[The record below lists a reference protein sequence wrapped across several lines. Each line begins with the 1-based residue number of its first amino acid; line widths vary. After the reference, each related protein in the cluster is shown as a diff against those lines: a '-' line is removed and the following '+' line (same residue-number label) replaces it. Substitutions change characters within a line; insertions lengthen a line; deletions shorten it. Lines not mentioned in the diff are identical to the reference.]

1 MGIEIITNKK
11 DNMLYLIVRKYKT
24 EYSEDYS
31 VSKWAKTI
39 KEANQYLSALS
50 LLESDEDVMFFI
62 VPAKENPALILTSE
76 KEVKK
81 ENGISEDMPFL

>member
-1 MGIEIITNKK
+1 
-11 DNMLYLIVRKYKT
+11 MLYLVIRQRKT

-50 LLESDEDVMFFI
+50 LLEDNEDVMFFI
-62 VPAKENPALILTSE
+62 VPAKENPALILTE
-76 KEVKK
+76 EVKK
-81 ENGISEDMPFL
+81 EEEMPF

>member
-1 MGIEIITNKK
+1 
-11 DNMLYLIVRKYKT
+11 MLYLIVRKYKT

-50 LLESDEDVMFFI
+50 LLEDNEDVMFFI
-62 VPAKENPALILTSE
+62 VPAKENPALILTE
-76 KEVKK
+76 EVKK
-81 ENGISEDMPFL
+81 QNGISEEMPF